1 MKSPIAE
8 SDRSGDP
15 ITIKALSRE
24 SGNTGWIVYTRVSL
38 EPYMEDLDNNQF
50 QPNQPHDVA
59 DYTVAEIGAE
69 NSANH
74 ENDDI
79 VHIMNN
85 REWTDEQKRKLVKI
99 DRKERRR
106 GKNFMKR
113 VKGRWNTEY
122 PASRRTAQNLIDN
135 ARRFKKKGWGR
146 PAELENRD
154 ETEVQQQTQVVGEQQ
169 RKSIEWT
176 TEMKMVLVMLDEDE
190 RPNGRGFM
198 KRVKDRWN
206 MKYPEHESARWQ
218 KLRDNATRFEKDPEI
233 TNLIPMRR
241 REEVQVAEVVIENN
255 LRMKAILVSQL

>member
-1 MKSPIAE
+1 
-8 SDRSGDP
+8 
-15 ITIKALSRE
+15 
-24 SGNTGWIVYTRVSL
+24 
-38 EPYMEDLDNNQF
+38 
-50 QPNQPHDVA
+50 
-59 DYTVAEIGAE
+59 
-69 NSANH
+69 
-74 ENDDI
+74 
-79 VHIMNN
+79 
-85 REWTDEQKRKLVKI
+85 
-99 DRKERRR
+99 
-106 GKNFMKR
+106 MKR

-169 RKSIEWT
+169 RKSTEWT

-218 KLRDNATRFEKDPEI
+218 KLRDNSTRFEKDPEI
-233 TNLIPMRR
+233 KNLIPMRR
-241 REEVQVAEVVIENN
+241 RKEVQVAEVVIENN